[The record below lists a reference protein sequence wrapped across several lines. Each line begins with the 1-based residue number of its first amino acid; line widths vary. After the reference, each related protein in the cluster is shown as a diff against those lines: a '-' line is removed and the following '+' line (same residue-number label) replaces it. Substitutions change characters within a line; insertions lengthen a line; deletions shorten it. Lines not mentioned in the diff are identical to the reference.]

1 MLKNIK
7 DIRMNKPRSATHV
20 AHNNEN
26 SSLAPRWESKP
37 SRGTSGARVEQ
48 ESAETLSFRCDCERC
63 RLMRGAV
70 NNQNR
75 GGQERCRLTR
85 GADKPSRGTSE
96 ARGEQES
103 AETSSFRCDCE
114 RCRLTRGAVKPNSD
128 QDLYPRHW
136 RESGFAYG
144 RSEASPDSE
153 QIEHV
158 IAEQFMRNSVSVE
171 QIQDRCVRRT
181 GEGSHSDK
189 TNRHPELVSGSP
201 LEQISQ
207 TCIEN
212 SSLAPRGRGL
222 GRGGLAAF
230 TLAEVLITLGIIG
243 VVAALT
249 MPALITNIQDR
260 IQQKRIENINQK
272 LSKVTDKMA
281 VQSGLTGYDTT
292 MAFVQE
298 MSKHMKIAKIC
309 DNEHLAECWPT
320 QEVILNDEGKTWE
333 IAKTKNAKTLKISTN
348 AEDWA
353 DTVGIITGDG
363 TGMILSYNKKC
374 EFSVDDGGLKY
385 DNSTGKSN
393 SLVCLSGVYD
403 WNGSSK
409 PNKLKKDVTTLGMA
423 TGLGTECAIEVGG
436 KCFTAAFTPTPLTKA
451 QCEAEKDKLGI
462 NQCCTNSYCDG
473 PDYWAGAVKQCG
485 GISKMPTMADLTE
498 LAKVLYNTSNIS
510 SSVSTSGLT
519 LDTSKASS
527 MGFTGDYIAIWSG
540 DVAGDVGA
548 HGRDFHSSHT
558 GLYSGYRNNS
568 YNQAVCLGE

>member
-1 MLKNIK
+1 M
-7 DIRMNKPRSATHV
+7 
-20 AHNNEN
+20 
-26 SSLAPRWESKP
+26 
-37 SRGTSGARVEQ
+37 
-48 ESAETLSFRCDCERC
+48 
-63 RLMRGAV
+63 
-70 NNQNR
+70 
-75 GGQERCRLTR
+75 
-85 GADKPSRGTSE
+85 SE
-96 ARGEQES
+96 AKGEQES

-114 RCRLTRGAVKPNSD
+114 RCHLSRGADKPSRG
-128 QDLYPRHW
+128 QDLYPRPFVGEGVRRTGEGSHSDKISQTCIENSSLAPR

-171 QIQDRCVRRT
+171 QIQD
-181 GEGSHSDK
+181 
-189 TNRHPELVSGSP
+189 
-201 LEQISQ
+201 
-207 TCIEN
+207 
-212 SSLAPRGRGL
+212 GL
-222 GRGGLAAF
+222 GRGGQERCRLMRGAVDIFKTKAAF

-281 VQSGLTGYDTT
+281 VQSGLTGYGTT

-320 QEVILNDEGKTWE
+320 QEVTLNDEGKTWE
-333 IAKTKNAKTLKISTN
+333 ISKTKTAKTLKISNN

-353 DTVGIITGDG
+353 DTVGIVTGDG

-374 EFSVDDGGLKY
+374 EFNVDDGGLKY

-423 TGLGTECAIEVGG
+423 TGLGTECAIEAGG
-436 KCFTAAFTPTPLTKA
+436 KCFTAAFTPTPLTRA

-462 NQCCTNSYCDG
+462 KECCSDG
-473 PDYWAGAVKQCG
+473 FCNGNDYWAGAVKQCG
-485 GISKMPTMADLTE
+485 GVSKMPTMEDLGKLATE
-498 LAKVLYNTSNIS
+498 LYGVQ
-510 SSVSTSGLT
+510 
-519 LDTSKASS
+519 
-527 MGFTGDYIAIWSG
+527 
-540 DVAGDVGA
+540 VGA
-548 HGRDFHSSHT
+548 EQDIEGSIALDVSKFTSLGFNSSTMSIFSGEEIDGGGVMGRTFYQDNTEYMALNRDFAPY
-558 GLYSGYRNNS
+558 LAE
-568 YNQAVCLGE
+568 AVCLGD

>member
-1 MLKNIK
+1 MSNVNTCNV
-7 DIRMNKPRSATHV
+7 DKP
-20 AHNNEN
+20 NEN
-26 SSLAPRWESKP
+26 SSLAPR
-37 SRGTSGARVEQ
+37 
-48 ESAETLSFRCDCERC
+48 
-63 RLMRGAV
+63 
-70 NNQNR
+70 
-75 GGQERCRLTR
+75 
-85 GADKPSRGTSE
+85 
-96 ARGEQES
+96 
-103 AETSSFRCDCE
+103 
-114 RCRLTRGAVKPNSD
+114 
-128 QDLYPRHW
+128 

-144 RSEASPDSE
+144 RSEASSDSE

-171 QIQDRCVRRT
+171 QIQDGLGRGGQDERCHLSRGAVNN
-181 GEGSHSDK
+181 S
-189 TNRHPELVSGSP
+189 RHPELVSGSP

-222 GRGGLAAF
+222 GRGGKAAF

-281 VQSGLTGYDTT
+281 VQSGLTGYGTT

-320 QEVILNDEGKTWE
+320 QEVTLNDEGKTWE
-333 IAKTKNAKTLKISTN
+333 IAKTKNAKTLKISN
-348 AEDWA
+348 KPEDWA

-374 EFSVDDGGLKY
+374 EFSVDDKGFSY
-385 DNSTGKSN
+385 SDSKSN
-393 SLVCLSGVYD
+393 SLSCLAGAFD

-409 PNKLKKDVTTLGMA
+409 PNKLGKDVTMLA
-423 TGLGTECAIEVGG
+423 PASGLGTECAIEAGG

-462 NQCCTNSYCDG
+462 KGCG
-473 PDYWAGAVKQCG
+473 LEPDYWAGAVKQCG
-485 GISKMPTMADLTE
+485 GISKMPTADDLAKLATE
-498 LAKVLYNTSNIS
+498 LYKGNPTIG
-510 SSVSTSGLT
+510 STQFEVALT
-519 LDTSKASS
+519 LDAAKASS
-527 MGFTGDYIAIWSG
+527 MGLTDSGFSIWSSDENNNYTAYTRLYLREMTRWILQG
-540 DVAGDVGA
+540 SRQV
-548 HGRDFHSSHT
+548 HSF
-558 GLYSGYRNNS
+558 
-568 YNQAVCLGE
+568 QAVCIGE

>member
-20 AHNNEN
+20 AHNNET
-26 SSLAPRWESKP
+26 SSLAPRRESKP

-63 RLMRGAV
+63 RLSRG
-70 NNQNR
+70 
-75 GGQERCRLTR
+75 E
-85 GADKPSRGTSE
+85 DKPSRGMSE
-96 ARGEQES
+96 AKGEQES
-103 AETSSFRCDCE
+103 TETLSFRCDCE
-114 RCRLTRGAVKPNSD
+114 RCRLTRGAVD
-128 QDLYPRHW
+128 I
-136 RESGFAYG
+136 F
-144 RSEASPDSE
+144 
-153 QIEHV
+153 
-158 IAEQFMRNSVSVE
+158 
-171 QIQDRCVRRT
+171 
-181 GEGSHSDK
+181 K
-189 TNRHPELVSGSP
+189 TK
-201 LEQISQ
+201 
-207 TCIEN
+207 
-212 SSLAPRGRGL
+212 
-222 GRGGLAAF
+222 AAF

-260 IQQKRIENINQK
+260 IQAKRTENINQK

-281 VQSGLTGYDTT
+281 VQSGLTGYGTT

-353 DTVGIITGDG
+353 DTVGIVTGDG

-374 EFSVDDGGLKY
+374 EFNVDDGGLKY

-393 SLVCLSGVYD
+393 SLTCLSGVFD

-423 TGLGTECAIEVGG
+423 TGLGTECAFELGG
-436 KCFTAAFTPTPLTKA
+436 KCFTTPFIPTPLTYA

-462 NQCCTNSYCDG
+462 KGCYYEN
-473 PDYWAGAVKQCG
+473 DYWAGAVKQCG
-485 GISKMPTMADLTE
+485 GVSKMPTADDLAKLATE
-498 LAKVLYNTSNIS
+498 LYKEHP
-510 SSVSTSGLT
+510 SVGAYQYIADLT
-519 LDTSKASS
+519 LDTSKSS
-527 MGFTGDYIAIWSG
+527 SIGFTESPFFVWSG
-540 DVAGDVGA
+540 EEFQSGQAGHRYFD
-548 HGRDFHSSHT
+548 SSNT
-558 GLYSGYRNNS
+558 YLDYYWRNGS
-568 YNQAVCLGE
+568 INQAMCLGD